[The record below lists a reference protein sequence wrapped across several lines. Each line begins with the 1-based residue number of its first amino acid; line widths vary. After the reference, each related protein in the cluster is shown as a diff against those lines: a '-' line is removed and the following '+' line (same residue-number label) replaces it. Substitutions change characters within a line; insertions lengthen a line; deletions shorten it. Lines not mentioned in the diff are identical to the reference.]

1 MSKNWTCCSQSQSQ
15 SVYLPNC
22 VRGEIHDVFG
32 GHYAA
37 RTHKAYCKAQVA
49 LGVIAAN
56 CTGFMQWNDKYLH
69 QVKVFDFDS
78 PLSFYLSTCVYFFL
92 ADSATDCVV
101 GVVLAPA
108 APEGL
113 ESHGYHKGVAHYCC
127 ESSVWHGTNLLFF
140 LRARSRAKCEPSG

>member
-1 MSKNWTCCSQSQSQ
+1 M
-15 SVYLPNC
+15 YLPNC